1 MPIDPTGLRAATI
14 ALSKDAIRRM
24 SSGEFLVE
32 RFERAKS
39 CVLDGHIGFGP
50 VDDAFEIACAII
62 EALRKALASLGQDAL
77 AMESLDGFLSTVLS
91 EVKAQVEAL
100 PEGADP
106 QQVAGAIAEAIR
118 EHPSHLDS
126 IASALAG
133 GRPVHGP
140 QAEQSLVRST
150 LKVITTDEHGD
161 RFLGTGFAVGEPLRI
176 VTAHHVVTDAQH
188 IEVFFR
194 GAPGRQDPPAT
205 CQARVI
211 AQFEDED
218 LAILAVE
225 GQYDHDLGR
234 NAAAWDMAGLERCT
248 PAFAAAEDLAGHPV
262 LGLGYHAQADTGGTS
277 FESVCPMRADVAF
290 YSPMREV
297 YFGGDDTSQE
307 CLILVV
313 RQGQETLVQGMSGG
327 PLLDLE
333 TGEII
338 GFMTGARGVQSPVRT
353 RQFNGT
359 VEKLPVVEY
368 GYGVLFSHVLRRHPD
383 ARQYFCE

>member
-1 MPIDPTGLRAATI
+1 MPIDPAGLRAATI
-14 ALSKDAIRRM
+14 ALSKDAIQRM
-24 SSGEFLVE
+24 SSGEFLE
-32 RFERAKS
+32 DRFERAKS

-62 EALRKALASLGQDAL
+62 EALRKALANLGQDAL
-77 AMESLDGFLSTVLS
+77 AMESLDGFLSAIYS
-91 EVKAQVEAL
+91 EVKAQLEAL

-106 QQVAGAIAEAIR
+106 QQVADAIAEAIR

-133 GRPVHGP
+133 GQPVHGL
-140 QAEQSLVRST
+140 QAEQSLVQST
-150 LKVITTDEHGD
+150 LKVITTNEHGH

-176 VTAHHVVTDAQH
+176 VTAHHVVADARH
-188 IEVFFR
+188 IEVSFR
-194 GAPGRQDPPAT
+194 GAPSRQDSPAA
-205 CQARVI
+205 CQARIV

-225 GQYDHDLGR
+225 GQHDHDLGR
-234 NAAAWDMAGLERCT
+234 NADAWDRAGLERCT

-262 LGLGYHAQADTGGTS
+262 LGLGYHAQTDTGGAS
-277 FESVCPMRADVAF
+277 FESVCPVRADVAF

-297 YFGGDDTSQE
+297 YFAGDDTGQE

-313 RQGQETLVQGMSGG
+313 RQGQETLVRGMSGG

-333 TGEII
+333 TGEVI
-338 GFMTGARGVQSPVRT
+338 GFMTGARGVHSPVRT
-353 RQFNGT
+353 RQFNGI
-359 VEKLPVVEY
+359 VEELPVVEY